1 MSVYHFIIWISSVL
15 LIGLPV
21 LTLSFFVIRR
31 LIELHKDRKKMA
43 SGCLFISENG
53 EVYSEFSKSINE
65 LSDYDYIILKI
76 NKINTTDGGDK
87 NV

>member
-1 MSVYHFIIWISSVL
+1 MIGGQL
-15 LIGLPV
+15 L
-21 LTLSFFVIRR
+21 
-31 LIELHKDRKKMA
+31 
-43 SGCLFISENG
+43 ISENG